1 MSYAFVQSGK
11 KKLGYDI
18 SQVDEFLN
26 LARQQYN
33 EPSRQLVTSLD
44 VRSIRFKLVKNGY
57 SISVVDAA
65 LEKLEDA
72 FAASEFNK
80 EVISLGFFEFEED
93 LDNLR
98 KELLARC
105 NRPNKKKFSKRKYPN
120 KGYNVKQVDELCSQ
134 LGKSLETKADLVV
147 KEVRTATFKS
157 KRGGYAEYQVDAFL
171 ESVVESIQRQ
181 QAIQKSNR

>member
-1 MSYAFVQSGK
+1 VSYAFVQSGK
-11 KKLGYDI
+11 KKLGYAI
-18 SQVDEFLN
+18 AEVDAFLE

-33 EPSRQLVTSLD
+33 DPSRQLVRALD

-57 SISVVDAA
+57 SMPVVDVA
-65 LEKLEDA
+65 LEKLEDS
-72 FAASEFNK
+72 FAASEFTK
-80 EVISLGFFEFEED
+80 EVNKQGFFEFEEN

-98 KELLARC
+98 KELFARC
-105 NRPNKKKFSKRKYPN
+105 SRASRKKFSKRKFPN
-120 KGYNVKQVDELCSQ
+120 KGYYVKQVDEFCSQ
-134 LGKSLETKADLVV
+134 LGVSLETKGDLSV

-157 KRGGYAEYQVDAFL
+157 KRGGYAESQVDAFL

>member
-11 KKLGYDI
+11 KKLGYAMAE
-18 SQVDEFLN
+18 VDAFLE

-33 EPSRQLVTSLD
+33 DPSRQLVSSLD

-72 FAASEFNK
+72 FAASEFTREVNK
-80 EVISLGFFEFEED
+80 QGFFEFEED

-98 KELLARC
+98 KELVARC
-105 NRPNKKKFSKRKYPN
+105 SRANKKKFSKRKYPN
-120 KGYNVKQVDELCSQ
+120 KGYSVKQVDKFCSQ
-134 LGKSLETKADLVV
+134 LGKSLETKADLSV

-157 KRGGYAEYQVDAFL
+157 KRGGYAEYQVDAFI